1 MEKMKILLVEDD
13 SDDRLFFARALT
25 KLEMDIELHEAKN
38 GEDCL
43 SFLQDNDVSDLNL
56 IFLDLNMPV
65 MDGFECLEVIKSNS
79 SYDHIVIAIYS
90 TSSSDKDIEKTFLQ
104 GANIYLNK
112 PTNFNDLV
120 TSLKQIIKTNWAYK
134 ENDFKKE
141 NFLLKVK

>member
-1 MEKMKILLVEDD
+1 MKILLVEDD